1 MEPQLPRSGG
11 VVVAGGRLFSGA
23 GAACAAAA
31 PAMVVVAAAAAAAAP
46 AAEPLVRVSPAA
58 TGGRVAVPGSRLS
71 TVKSEEMRASSS
83 LSLKVGE
90 KSKEGPNRTGF
101 SEENDKKTKKK
112 QKKRKEKKRKSKDR
126 IWRTAR

>member
-1 MEPQLPRSGG
+1 M
-11 VVVAGGRLFSGA
+11 
-23 GAACAAAA
+23 
-31 PAMVVVAAAAAAAAP
+31 
-46 AAEPLVRVSPAA
+46 
-58 TGGRVAVPGSRLS
+58 AVPGSRLS

-112 QKKRKEKKRKSKDR
+112 QKKRKEKK
-126 IWRTAR
+126 I